1 MEEYEE
7 EVKKKESE
15 RKGIEINNNKNNEL
29 MKIMKQRD
37 ECLRNYEIYYIIEL
51 VVVVCKERKKER

>member
-1 MEEYEE
+1 MEEDEE